1 VRRRWQQRNW
11 MSRASHQEG
20 LQFKQKSLVGL
31 GSSTLG
37 LLVRSLDVKR
47 GFELGGDPT
56 VFSVWYNVSSSVNGV
71 WEEVTLKAE
80 SSQWEDCR
88 NAGFSH
94 LNACRAGGGAPAWH
108 AWGLVPYPAPK
119 HQPKTRHF
127 VFPSKPINLID

>member
-1 VRRRWQQRNW
+1 

-56 VFSVWYNVSSSVNGV
+56 VFSV
-71 WEEVTLKAE
+71 
-80 SSQWEDCR
+80 
-88 NAGFSH
+88 
-94 LNACRAGGGAPAWH
+94 
-108 AWGLVPYPAPK
+108 
-119 HQPKTRHF
+119 
-127 VFPSKPINLID
+127 